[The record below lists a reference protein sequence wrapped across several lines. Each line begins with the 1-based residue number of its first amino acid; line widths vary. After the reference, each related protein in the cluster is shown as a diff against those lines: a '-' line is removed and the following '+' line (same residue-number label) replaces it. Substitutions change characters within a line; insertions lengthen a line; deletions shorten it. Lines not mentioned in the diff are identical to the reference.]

1 MREVPLT
8 HQGAY
13 VNGEVA
19 YELLA
24 TDYFYNVRVR
34 DISENPTYYTFDGIG
49 GVTDSKGKTYTYE
62 IIDFSLIDRVYT
74 LKLTDTD
81 GVVYTAYFDSPTISV
96 VQENGTV
103 TE

>member
-1 MREVPLT
+1 MT
-8 HQGAY
+8 
-13 VNGEVA
+13 
-19 YELLA
+19 
-24 TDYFYNVRVR
+24 
-34 DISENPTYYTFDGIG
+34 
-49 GVTDSKGKTYTYE
+49 GVQTCALPIYSKGKTYTYE

-81 GVVYTAYFDSPTISV
+81 GVVYTAIYDYFDSPTISV